1 MMELELRGDRPEQS
15 AGHGQGVALSE
26 QKYARLSWRVIAIS
40 ALVTAIAAIA
50 GLAAVAAAHGADS
63 LATTALVLAV
73 LSFSA
78 QLAIAGSQFFLA
90 SREKAEANRLN
101 IETRAAL
108 VQLEEVSR
116 ATAET
121 LRTQFDRVLNH
132 ALTETRARATT
143 VEEVRVVERLGEQ
156 VRASGIEL
164 FRGAAT
170 PQREEERRILISQVI
185 AWLQTNAPQT
195 SRTLDYKT
203 GLLEWNAP
211 DGRKVIAAPVTALA
225 TEAALKAAALNARER
240 AVGLLSPAET
250 AAGFVV
256 LLIGRAEPR
265 LSNWDALTRDLDVT
279 FLTPAQF
286 DASLPVLA

>member
-1 MMELELRGDRPEQS
+1 
-15 AGHGQGVALSE
+15 
-26 QKYARLSWRVIAIS
+26 
-40 ALVTAIAAIA
+40 
-50 GLAAVAAAHGADS
+50 
-63 LATTALVLAV
+63 VLAV

-240 AVGLLSPAET
+240 AVGLLSPPET

>member
-1 MMELELRGDRPEQS
+1 MELGSEGPEQS
-15 AGHGQGVALSE
+15 AERAQGVALSE
-26 QKYARLSWRVIAIS
+26 QRYARLSWRVIAIS
-40 ALVTAIAAIA
+40 ALVTAVAAIA

-108 VQLEEVSR
+108 VQLNEVSR
-116 ATAET
+116 ATEET

-132 ALTETRARATT
+132 ALSETRARATT

-203 GLLEWNAP
+203 GMLEWTAP
-211 DGRKVIAAPVTALA
+211 DGRRVIAAPVTTLA
-225 TEAALKAAALNARER
+225 TEAGLKAAAISARDR
-240 AVGLLSPAET
+240 AVGLLSPTE
-250 AAGFVV
+250 AASGYVL

-265 LSNWDALTRDLDVT
+265 FSNWDTLTRELDVT

-286 DASLPVLA
+286 DTSLRVFS